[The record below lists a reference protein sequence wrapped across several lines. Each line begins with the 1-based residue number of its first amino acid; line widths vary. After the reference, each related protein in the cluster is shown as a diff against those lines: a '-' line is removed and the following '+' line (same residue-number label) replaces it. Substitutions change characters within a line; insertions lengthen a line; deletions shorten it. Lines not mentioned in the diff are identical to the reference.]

1 MLELLAS
8 ELEWLKAM
16 QRYYMT
22 ALNFKND
29 IIIQSDRD
37 RYECELAK
45 VNVEIDSV
53 MKKIAKCN

>member
-1 MLELLAS
+1 
-8 ELEWLKAM
+8 M